1 MSDIYA
7 RSRTKGKGI
16 RNQGTQPW
24 KCPFQ
29 GQHSKSQNLMIHRQ
43 CIFRAEQNLVE
54 DRYELESVSLCR
66 ALPQAWHCYCRA
78 ALRLLAFQSI
88 FPLLRDPCGA
98 VDACKVALVLAK
110 QQAWLT
116 REDELEIEMGHQV
129 WCYCFLVSC
138 CF

>member
-1 MSDIYA
+1 
-7 RSRTKGKGI
+7 
-16 RNQGTQPW
+16 
-24 KCPFQ
+24 
-29 GQHSKSQNLMIHRQ
+29 MIHRQ

-116 REDELEIEMGHQV
+116 REDELEIEMGHQIILQQENLCQAEFFCV
-129 WCYCFLVSC
+129 LVVGSRRLRLCTGCVFSSTTSTCYQEFTVSE
-138 CF
+138 